1 MKVVLLNNANKLIIS
16 HFSFFISHF
25 SLYLC
30 TRFQKA
36 GALSSAGL
44 EHLPYKQR
52 VGGSN
57 PSAPTTKEFQNI
69 LGLFFVNSL
78 IFITF
83 DLRSYVGYIL
93 EMKINLNLFCIS
105 LDLHYLCSTFERM
118 YSYI

>member
-16 HFSFFISHF
+16 HFSFLISHF

-30 TRFQKA
+30 TRLQKVRA
-36 GALSSAGL
+36 FSSAGL

-69 LGLFFVNSL
+69 LGLFFVKYQKITL
-78 IFITF
+78 IAVNW
-83 DLRSYVGYIL
+83 LSPSVL
-93 EMKINLNLFCIS
+93 KINLNLFCIS